1 MMRTRTLLPIA
12 TLLTL
17 VLAACAVIILP
28 PVDPFPNAIE
38 VTPGANGTGN
48 TALLSDTLA
57 GGGSIVYEIDVSG
70 IAGDD
75 LIYIEV
81 DGDLDLKAYSVSG
94 ALLASSSSPDY
105 FASGSGGLLL
115 APSTQGISVVVG
127 CRGPCVIRETSSTTL
142 YAELINNGAA
152 SRGYDFYA
160 FADDYSDTGDP
171 GNDSSGGATTLNTS
185 EQGAIETLGDVDYF
199 DIGADGTLSLSVPAA
214 GNPVDVEADVYDA
227 GNNLIATLTDG
238 DAVGVFDG
246 ESVRV
251 RSDDSRAGASEVSRY
266 TLNLA
271 PGSPA
276 DASVSA
282 GSPNVPVDNGAAL
295 AGSSIL
301 FDVDFGGALGDDVVY
316 LEVDETI
323 GSGIDL
329 FVYDANGNLLAES
342 SSEDSFATA
351 AVGPQGINVNA
362 VTCRG
367 PCVIRESGET
377 TLFARLVNR
386 NSSQN
391 VSFDFFAFG
400 NDFQDTGEPGND
412 SQFTP
417 VLFFNAA
424 VGAIETIGDVDFY
437 RTYSGGTI
445 TFDKND
451 VDNDDID
458 LQAEVIAGID
468 GVTVVAILQPG
479 ESYNS
484 LLQDDII
491 RVTAINDTAGPAGAS
506 GYTLTV
512 P

>member
-70 IAGDD
+70 ITGDD
-75 LIYIEV
+75 VIYIEV
-81 DGDLDLKAYSVSG
+81 DGDLDLKVYNASG
-94 ALLASSSSPDY
+94 TLLASSSSPDY

-160 FADDYSDTGDP
+160 FYDDYGDTGDP

-214 GNPVDVEADVYDA
+214 GNPVDIEADVYDA

-295 AGSSIL
+295 AGSSVL
-301 FDVDFGGALGDDVVY
+301 FDVDFSGALGDDVVY

-342 SSEDSFATA
+342 SSPDSFATA
-351 AVGPQGINVNA
+351 AVGPQGISVNVI
-362 VTCRG
+362 CRG
-367 PCVIRESGET
+367 PCVIRESGES

-400 NDFQDTGEPGND
+400 DDFQDTGEPGND
-412 SQFTP
+412 SQLNL
-417 VLFFNAA
+417 VAFFNSAE
-424 VGAIETIGDVDFY
+424 GAIETIGDVDFY
-437 RTYSGGTI
+437 RTASGGTI
-445 TFDKND
+445 TFDKNAGG
-451 VDNDDID
+451 NDDID
-458 LQAEVIAGID
+458 LQAEVIDGID

-484 LLQDDII
+484 LLPDDFI
-491 RVTAINDTAGPAGAS
+491 RVTATNDTAGPAGAS